1 MSEERKKLKT
11 TMKSNLQLTLVLA
24 LAAVHAKPD
33 EYKLEKYVSAST
45 DDLSI
50 LCEKERRL
58 LVQLEDVIKQSGE
71 NSDQTLFS
79 KFK

>member
-1 MSEERKKLKT
+1 
-11 TMKSNLQLTLVLA
+11 MKSNFQLTLVLTLVLA

-71 NSDQTLFS
+71 NSDPTLFS
-79 KFK
+79 KFT

>member
-1 MSEERKKLKT
+1 
-11 TMKSNLQLTLVLA
+11 MKSNFQLTLVLT

>member
-1 MSEERKKLKT
+1 
-11 TMKSNLQLTLVLA
+11 MKSNLQLTLVLA